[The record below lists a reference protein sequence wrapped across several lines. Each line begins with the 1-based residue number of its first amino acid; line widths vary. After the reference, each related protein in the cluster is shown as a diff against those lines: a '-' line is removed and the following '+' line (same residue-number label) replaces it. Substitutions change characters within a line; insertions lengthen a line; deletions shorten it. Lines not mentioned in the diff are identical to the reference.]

1 MNNKFIFKE
10 FGLLDILFVVNY
22 FQNRKQSKQ
31 LKRAN
36 KIALVV
42 AMLQEQD
49 QEEIIQL
56 LKEIRDNGRKN

>member
-22 FQNRKQSKQ
+22 FQNRKQGKQ